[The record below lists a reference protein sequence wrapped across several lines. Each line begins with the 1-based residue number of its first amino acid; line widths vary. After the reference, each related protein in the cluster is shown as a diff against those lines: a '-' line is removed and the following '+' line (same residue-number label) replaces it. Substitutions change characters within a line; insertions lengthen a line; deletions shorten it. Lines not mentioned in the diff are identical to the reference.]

1 MGWQNYQVLRKNKLL
16 TVQANQ
22 MYKLSDT
29 TGGASWNNHLIN
41 PSIVNIEQGFDCYGL
56 ELTTIRHDHDVYSHK
71 IYKKY
76 LQQSEIAYKAGIDYT
91 QFNVPVEIF
100 RETGVGGVSIVIEL
114 VDLPAVRVYA
124 WYNGLLFIQND
135 LNGENYVRA
144 DIKYPAV
151 DNFQSILEVGIQP
164 LANYATTSRANI
176 TYFKR
181 YGVRAEINGTINVLA
196 YEIE

>member
-16 TVQANQ
+16 TVPTNQ
-22 MYKLSDT
+22 IYKLSDT
-29 TGGASWNNHLIN
+29 TRGALWNNHLIN
-41 PSIVNIEQGFDCYGL
+41 PSIANVEQGYDCYGI
-56 ELTTIRHDHDVYSHK
+56 ELTTLRHSHDVYSHK
-71 IYKKY
+71 IFKKY
-76 LQQSEIAYKAGIDYT
+76 LQQSETPYKAGIDYT
-91 QFNVPVEIF
+91 QFNKPVEIL

-114 VDLPAVRVYA
+114 VDLPSVRVYA
-124 WYNGLLFIQND
+124 WYNGLLFVQND
-135 LNGENYVRA
+135 LNGQNYVRA

-181 YGVRAEINGTINVLA
+181 YGTRAEINGTVNVLA